1 MSEATQEA
9 VQESLVNRSVLT
21 SENAT
26 EFYANKLGLAAEAPS
41 EAVETEEVAAEPEVE
56 AEVESEPEAEKEATE
71 ERKPN
76 PKLEKRFSELTK
88 QREEA
93 RKEAQRER
101 EAREA
106 LEARLKALEQSS
118 QPQKASVEPEDEP
131 QPHQFSDAFEYAK
144 ALAEF
149 TAEKALRERDRQE
162 AERKSNEE
170 RQKVLQ
176 DWAKRV
182 EAAKAELPD
191 FDDMVA
197 SSDVVVT
204 DPVRDAILESDV
216 GPQILYHLA
225 ENPEVAEKLASMSIP
240 AALRQLGKLE
250 AKLEKAVEEQP
261 EKPSKPVVKK
271 SNAPEP
277 IKPLRAASAATDIP
291 VDSDGQFH
299 GTYQQWKA
307 ARLAGKIR

>member
-1 MSEATQEA
+1 MSEATQE
-9 VQESLVNRSVLT
+9 VPVNRSVLT
-21 SENAT
+21 SENVS

-101 EAREA
+101 EQREA

-144 ALAEF
+144 ALAEYS
-149 TAEKALRERDRQE
+149 AEKAVKERDRQE
-162 AERKSNEE
+162 AEKQLAVE
-170 RQKVLQ
+170 RQKVVEA
-176 DWAKRV
+176 WAKKV
-182 EAAKAELPD
+182 EAAKAEMPD
-191 FDDMVA
+191 FEEMIE
-197 SSDVVVT
+197 SSDVVVS
-204 DPVRDAILESDV
+204 DPIRDAIVESDV
-216 GPQILYHLA
+216 GPQILYYLA
-225 ENPEVAEKLASMSIP
+225 ENPEVADKLAAKSV
-240 AALRQLGKLE
+240 AAAMRELGKLE
-250 AKLEKAVEEQP
+250 ARFEKEAETSS
-261 EKPSKPVVKK
+261 EKPSKTVVKK
-271 SNAPEP
+271 SNAPAP
-277 IKPLRAASAATDIP
+277 IKPLKATSSAADTPI
-291 VDSDGQFH
+291 DSDGQFH
-299 GTYQQWKA
+299 GTFQQWKA

>member
-9 VQESLVNRSVLT
+9 VQESPVNRSVLT

-41 EAVETEEVAAEPEVE
+41 EAVEEEESSAEPEAE

-149 TAEKALRERDRQE
+149 KAEEALRNRDRQE
-162 AERKSNEE
+162 AERRANEE
-170 RQKVLQ
+170 RQKVLTE
-176 DWAKRV
+176 WAKRV

-225 ENPEVAEKLASMSIP
+225 ENPEVAEKLATMSIP

-250 AKLEKAVEEQP
+250 AKLEKTVEEQS

-277 IKPLRAASAATDIP
+277 IKPLRGRSVATDVP
-291 VDSDGQFH
+291 LDSDGQFH

>member
-9 VQESLVNRSVLT
+9 AVNRNVLT
-21 SENAT
+21 SENAS

-41 EAVETEEVAAEPEVE
+41 EAVEAEAEAEPEVE

-106 LEARLKALEQSS
+106 LEARLSALEQSK
-118 QPQKASVEPEDEP
+118 QPQQASVEPEDEP

-144 ALAEF
+144 ALAEY
-149 TAEKALRERDRQE
+149 TAEQALKNRDKQE
-162 AERKSNEE
+162 AERKAAEE
-170 RQKVLQ
+170 RQKVM
-176 DWAKRV
+176 DAWAQKV
-182 EAAKAELPD
+182 ETAKADLPD
-191 FDDMVA
+191 FDDMIA

-204 DPVRDAILESDV
+204 DAVRDAILESDV
-216 GPQILYHLA
+216 GPQLLYHLA
-225 ENPEVAEKLASMSIP
+225 ENPEVVEKLSKASVSS
-240 AALRQLGKLE
+240 ALRQLGKLE
-250 AKLEKAVEEQP
+250 AKLEKAEETQP
-261 EKPSKPVVKK
+261 EKQPSKPVAKK

-277 IKPLRAASAATDIP
+277 IKPLRGTSVATDIP
-291 VDSDGQFH
+291 MDSDGQFH

-307 ARLAGKIR
+307 ARQAGKIR

>member
-1 MSEATQEA
+1 MSEATQE
-9 VQESLVNRSVLT
+9 VPVNRSVLT
-21 SENAT
+21 SENVS

-149 TAEKALRERDRQE
+149 TAEKALKERDRQE
-162 AERKSNEE
+162 VERKAAEE
-170 RQKVLQ
+170 RQKVM
-176 DWAKRV
+176 DAWAQKV

-191 FDDMVA
+191 FDDMIQ

-204 DPVRDAILESDV
+204 DPVRDAILESDI

-225 ENPEVAEKLASMSIP
+225 ENPEIAEKLAKASVSS
-240 AALRQLGKLE
+240 ALRQLGKLE

>member
-1 MSEATQEA
+1 MSEEVQA
-9 VQESLVNRSVLT
+9 VEVPSRRTVVS

-26 EFYANKLGLAAEAPS
+26 EFYAEKLGLAAEAPS
-41 EAVETEEVAAEPEVE
+41 EAEEQTSEPEVE
-56 AEVESEPEAEKEATE
+56 AEAESEPEAEKEATE

-88 QREEA
+88 QREAA
-93 RKEAQRER
+93 RQEAQRER

-106 LEARLKALEQSS
+106 LEARLAALEKSS
-118 QPQKASVEPEDEP
+118 QPQASEQPEEEP

-149 TAEKALRERDRQE
+149 TAEKALRERDKQE
-162 AERKSNEE
+162 AQRKADEE
-170 RQKVLQ
+170 KQKVMTA
-176 DWAKRV
+176 WAQKV

-191 FDDMVA
+191 FDDMIQ
-197 SSDVVVT
+197 SSDVVVN
-204 DPVRDAILESDV
+204 DAVRDAILESDI

-225 ENPEVAEKLASMSIP
+225 ENPEIAEKLANAPVTS
-240 AALRQLGKLE
+240 ALRQLGKLE
-250 AKLEKAVEEQP
+250 AKLEKAVETQQEST
-261 EKPSKPVVKK
+261 PSKPVAKK

-277 IKPLRAASAATDIP
+277 IKPLRGSSVATDVP
-291 VDSDGQFH
+291 MTSDGQFH
-299 GTYQQWKA
+299 GTFAQWKA

>member
-1 MSEATQEA
+1 MSEATQE
-9 VQESLVNRSVLT
+9 VPVNRSVLT
-21 SENAT
+21 SENVS

-101 EAREA
+101 EQREA

-170 RQKVLQ
+170 RQKVLTE
-176 DWAKRV
+176 WAKRV

-225 ENPEVAEKLASMSIP
+225 ENPEIAEKLANSSV
-240 AALRQLGKLE
+240 ASALRQLGKLE

>member
-1 MSEATQEA
+1 MSEEVQA
-9 VQESLVNRSVLT
+9 VEVPSRRTVVS

-26 EFYANKLGLAAEAPS
+26 EFYAEKLGLAAEAPS
-41 EAVETEEVAAEPEVE
+41 EAEEQTSEPEVE
-56 AEVESEPEAEKEATE
+56 AEAESEPEAEKEATE

-88 QREEA
+88 QREAA
-93 RKEAQRER
+93 RQEAQRER

-106 LEARLKALEQSS
+106 LEARLAALEKSS
-118 QPQKASVEPEDEP
+118 QPQQASEQPEDEP

-162 AERKSNEE
+162 AERKENEQ
-170 RQKVLQ
+170 RQKVLTE
-176 DWAKRV
+176 WAKRV
-182 EAAKAELPD
+182 ETAKAELPD

-204 DPVRDAILESDV
+204 DPIRDAILESDV

-225 ENPEVAEKLASMSIP
+225 ENPEIAEKLASQSV
-240 AALRQLGKLE
+240 ASALRQLGKLE
-250 AKLEKAVEEQP
+250 AKFEKAVEEQT
-261 EKPSKPVVKK
+261 ETKPSKTVAKK

-277 IKPLRAASAATDIP
+277 IKPLRGSSVATDIP
-291 VDSDGQFH
+291 MTSDGQFH
-299 GTYQQWKA
+299 GTFAQWKA

>member
-1 MSEATQEA
+1 MSDKEASQ
-9 VQESLVNRSVLT
+9 VLT
-21 SENAT
+21 SENSA
-26 EFYANKLGLAAEAPS
+26 EFYANRLGLADQ
-41 EAVETEEVAAEPEVE
+41 PEVE
-56 AEVESEPEAEKEATE
+56 AVQTEPTEEVERSEPEIEEKEQE
-71 ERKPN
+71 EKPKAN
-76 PKLEKRFSELTK
+76 PKLERRFSEITK

-149 TAEKALRERDRQE
+149 TAEKALKERDRQE
-162 AERKSNEE
+162 VERKAAEE
-170 RQKVLQ
+170 RQKVM
-176 DWAKRV
+176 DAWAQKV

-191 FDDMVA
+191 FDDMIQ

-204 DPVRDAILESDV
+204 DPVRDAILESDI

-225 ENPEVAEKLASMSIP
+225 ENPEIAEKLAKASVSS
-240 AALRQLGKLE
+240 ALRQLGKLE

-261 EKPSKPVVKK
+261 EKQPSKPVVKK

-277 IKPLRAASAATDIP
+277 IKPLRGSSAATDIP

-307 ARLAGKIR
+307 ARMAGKIR

>member
-1 MSEATQEA
+1 MSEATQE
-9 VQESLVNRSVLT
+9 VEVPSRRTVVS
-21 SENAT
+21 SENAS

-41 EAVETEEVAAEPEVE
+41 EAVDDEEISAEPEAE

-106 LEARLKALEQSS
+106 LEARLQALEQSN
-118 QPQKASVEPEDEP
+118 QPQKASAEPEDEP

-170 RQKVLQ
+170 RQKVLTE
-176 DWAKRV
+176 WSKRV

-204 DPVRDAILESDV
+204 DPIRDAILESDV

-225 ENPEVAEKLASMSIP
+225 ENPEIAEKLATASVAS
-240 AALRQLGKLE
+240 ALRQLGKLE
-250 AKLEKAVEEQP
+250 AKLEKAVEEQS
-261 EKPSKPVVKK
+261 EKPSKPVAKK

-277 IKPLRAASAATDIP
+277 IKPLRGRSVATDVP
-291 VDSDGQFH
+291 MDSDGQFH
-299 GTYQQWKA
+299 GTYAQWKA

>member
-9 VQESLVNRSVLT
+9 PVNRSVLT
-21 SENAT
+21 SENVS

-41 EAVETEEVAAEPEVE
+41 EAVETEEVTAEPEVE
-56 AEVESEPEAEKEATE
+56 AEVVSEPEAEKEATE

-149 TAEKALRERDRQE
+149 TAEKALKERDRQE
-162 AERKSNEE
+162 VERKAAEE
-170 RQKVLQ
+170 RQKVM
-176 DWAKRV
+176 DAWAQKV

-191 FDDMVA
+191 FDDMIQ

-204 DPVRDAILESDV
+204 DPVRDAILESDI

>member
-1 MSEATQEA
+1 MSEATPEVKEA
-9 VQESLVNRSVLT
+9 PVNRSVLT
-21 SENAT
+21 SENAS

-41 EAVETEEVAAEPEVE
+41 EAEVEETPSEPEVE
-56 AEVESEPEAEKEATE
+56 ADVESEPEAEKEATE

-88 QREEA
+88 QREAA
-93 RKEAQRER
+93 RQEAQRER

-106 LEARLKALEQSS
+106 LEARLAALEQSS

-149 TAEKALRERDRQE
+149 TAEKALKERDRQE
-162 AERKSNEE
+162 VERKAAEE
-170 RQKVLQ
+170 RQKVM
-176 DWAKRV
+176 DAWAQKV

-191 FDDMVA
+191 FDDMIQ

-204 DPVRDAILESDV
+204 DPVRDAILESDI

-225 ENPEVAEKLASMSIP
+225 ENPEIAEKLAKASVSS
-240 AALRQLGKLE
+240 ALRQLGKLE

-261 EKPSKPVVKK
+261 EKQPSKPVVKK

-277 IKPLRAASAATDIP
+277 IKPLRGSSAATDIP

-307 ARLAGKIR
+307 ARMAGKIR

>member
-1 MSEATQEA
+1 MSEEA
-9 VQESLVNRSVLT
+9 QVAEVPSRRTVVS

-41 EAVETEEVAAEPEVE
+41 EAEVEETHSEPEVE
-56 AEVESEPEAEKEATE
+56 AEAESEPEAEKEATE

-88 QREEA
+88 QREAA
-93 RKEAQRER
+93 RQEAQRER

-106 LEARLKALEQSS
+106 LEARLAALEQSS

-149 TAEKALRERDRQE
+149 TAEKALRERDKQE
-162 AERKSNEE
+162 ADRKANEQ
-170 RQKVLQ
+170 RQQVLTE
-176 DWAKRV
+176 WAKRV
-182 EAAKAELPD
+182 ESAKAELPD

-204 DPVRDAILESDV
+204 DPIRDAILESDV

-225 ENPEVAEKLASMSIP
+225 ENPEIAEKLANQSVAS
-240 AALRQLGKLE
+240 ALRQLGKLE
-250 AKLEKAVEEQP
+250 AKFEKAEETQ
-261 EKPSKPVVKK
+261 
-271 SNAPEP
+271 
-277 IKPLRAASAATDIP
+277 
-291 VDSDGQFH
+291 SDHQNP
-299 GTYQQWKA
+299 
-307 ARLAGKIR
+307 

>member
-1 MSEATQEA
+1 MSEEVQA
-9 VQESLVNRSVLT
+9 VEVPSRRTVVS

-26 EFYANKLGLAAEAPS
+26 EFYAEKLGLAAEAPS
-41 EAVETEEVAAEPEVE
+41 EAEEQTSEPEVE
-56 AEVESEPEAEKEATE
+56 AEAESEPEAEKEATE

-88 QREEA
+88 QREAA
-93 RKEAQRER
+93 RQEAQRER

-106 LEARLKALEQSS
+106 LEARLAALEKSS
-118 QPQKASVEPEDEP
+118 QPQQASEQPEDEP

-149 TAEKALRERDRQE
+149 TAEKALRERDKQE
-162 AERKSNEE
+162 AERKANEQ
-170 RQKVLQ
+170 RQKVLTE
-176 DWAKRV
+176 WAKRV
-182 EAAKAELPD
+182 ETAKAELPD

-204 DPVRDAILESDV
+204 DPIRDAILESDV

-225 ENPEVAEKLASMSIP
+225 ENPEIAEKLASQSV
-240 AALRQLGKLE
+240 ASALRQLGKLE
-250 AKLEKAVEEQP
+250 AKFEKAVEEQT
-261 EKPSKPVVKK
+261 ETKPSKTVAKK

-277 IKPLRAASAATDIP
+277 IKPLRGSSVATDVP
-291 VDSDGQFH
+291 MTSDGQFH
-299 GTYQQWKA
+299 GTFAQWKA

>member
-1 MSEATQEA
+1 MSEEA
-9 VQESLVNRSVLT
+9 QVAEVPSRRTVVS
-21 SENAT
+21 SENSS
-26 EFYANKLGLAAEAPS
+26 EFYADKLGLAAEAPS
-41 EAVETEEVAAEPEVE
+41 EAEEQTSEPEVE
-56 AEVESEPEAEKEATE
+56 AEAESEPEAEKEATE

-88 QREEA
+88 QREAA
-93 RKEAQRER
+93 RQEAQRER

-106 LEARLKALEQSS
+106 LEARLAALEKSS
-118 QPQKASVEPEDEP
+118 QPQQASEQPEDEP

-162 AERKSNEE
+162 AERKAAEAA
-170 RQKVLQ
+170 QKVLTA
-176 DWAKRV
+176 WAQAV

-204 DPVRDAILESDV
+204 DPIRDAILESDV

-225 ENPEVAEKLASMSIP
+225 ENPEIAEKLASQSV
-240 AALRQLGKLE
+240 ASALRQLGKLE
-250 AKLEKAVEEQP
+250 AKFEKAVEEQT
-261 EKPSKPVVKK
+261 ETKPSKTVAKK

-277 IKPLRAASAATDIP
+277 IKPLRGSSVATDVP
-291 VDSDGQFH
+291 MDSDGQFH
-299 GTYQQWKA
+299 GTFHQWKA

>member
-1 MSEATQEA
+1 MSEATQE
-9 VQESLVNRSVLT
+9 VPVNRSVLT
-21 SENAT
+21 SENVS

-101 EAREA
+101 EQREA

-149 TAEKALRERDRQE
+149 TAEKALKERDRQE
-162 AERKSNEE
+162 VERKAAEE
-170 RQKVLQ
+170 RQKVMEQ
-176 DWAKRV
+176 FKAMAASWARSFF
-182 EAAKAELPD
+182 AAIL
-191 FDDMVA
+191 MIQ

-204 DPVRDAILESDV
+204 DPVRDAILESDI

-225 ENPEVAEKLASMSIP
+225 ENPEIAEKLANSSV
-240 AALRQLGKLE
+240 ASALRQLGKLE